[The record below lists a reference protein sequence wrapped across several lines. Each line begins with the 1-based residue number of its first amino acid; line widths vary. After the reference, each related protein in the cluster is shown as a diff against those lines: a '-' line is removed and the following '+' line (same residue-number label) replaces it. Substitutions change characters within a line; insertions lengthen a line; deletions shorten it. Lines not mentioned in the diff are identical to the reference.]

1 MIKVLKIISIL
12 LAFSENYIYA
22 KPSQF
27 SDGFEMGISEKGLN
41 LNLIND
47 ISDKSQLTFGLHN
60 FQGSILDLKY
70 LLIEPVPIFYDSK
83 GFQISFKRFITGSVK
98 ESGVFGKVGIGLSSI
113 KASSN
118 IDLGSQ
124 IYDQGSFTVTC
135 RTCGSLIL
143 ETNNNSYKFI
153 PSFSLGWQ
161 QKINQK
167 FSFSISAGIQYFDV
181 PNIISKTSRGEENLP
196 PYVMSKINSI
206 IENSNQELDKYGE
219 IIPTISIST
228 NYIF

>member
-1 MIKVLKIISIL
+1 M
-12 LAFSENYIYA
+12 
-22 KPSQF
+22 
-27 SDGFEMGISEKGLN
+27 
-41 LNLIND
+41 
-47 ISDKSQLTFGLHN
+47 HN

-83 GFQISFKRFITGSVK
+83 GFQISFKDLLQAAL
-98 ESGVFGKVGIGLSSI
+98 ENQVFLEKLNRISSI

-124 IYDQGSFTVTC
+124 IYQGSFTVTC
-135 RTCGSLIL
+135 RTCGSLLL

-153 PSFSLGWQ
+153 PSFSLGWH

-167 FSFSISAGIQYFDV
+167 FSFSISAGIQYFDM